1 MEPANPEMMQSM
13 MGEMMKDGKTMAAMM
28 QMMQQG
34 GMMSKE
40 CMQSSMKMMDSKE
53 RVCWMVLPKIRIL
66 WTNLKSENFPL
77 LSYINYSYLLVQ
89 RFSI

>member
-1 MEPANPEMMQSM
+1 
-13 MGEMMKDGKTMAAMM
+13 
-28 QMMQQG
+28 
-34 GMMSKE
+34 MSKE

-53 RVCWMVLPKIRIL
+53 KGMLDGTTKRML

>member
-1 MEPANPEMMQSM
+1 MANPEMMQSM

-40 CMQSSMKMMDSKE
+40 CMQSSKMMDSKE
-53 RVCWMVLPKIRIL
+53 KGMLDGTTK
-66 WTNLKSENFPL
+66 N
-77 LSYINYSYLLVQ
+77 
-89 RFSI
+89 

>member
-1 MEPANPEMMQSM
+1 MHGTINPEMMQSM
-13 MGEMMKDGKTMAAMM
+13 MGEMMKDGKTMAAM

-53 RVCWMVLPKIRIL
+53 KGMLDGTTK
-66 WTNLKSENFPL
+66 N
-77 LSYINYSYLLVQ
+77 
-89 RFSI
+89 

>member
-1 MEPANPEMMQSM
+1 MHGTMANPEMMQSM

-53 RVCWMVLPKIRIL
+53 KGMLDGTKKLGYFVLKVR
-66 WTNLKSENFPL
+66 KF
-77 LSYINYSYLLVQ
+77 Y
-89 RFSI
+89 F

>member
-1 MEPANPEMMQSM
+1 MANPEMMQSM

-53 RVCWMVLPKIRIL
+53 KGMLDGTTKIRIL
-66 WTNLKSENFPL
+66 CTNQSENF
-77 LSYINYSYLLVQ
+77 Y
-89 RFSI
+89 F

>member
-1 MEPANPEMMQSM
+1 MMTKNFMHGTMANPEMMQSM

-34 GMMSKE
+34 GVMSKE

-53 RVCWMVLPKIRIL
+53 KGMLDGTTKLGYFGLI
-66 WTNLKSENFPL
+66 
-77 LSYINYSYLLVQ
+77 
-89 RFSI
+89 

>member
-1 MEPANPEMMQSM
+1 MHGTMANPEMMQSM

-34 GMMSKE
+34 MMSKE

-53 RVCWMVLPKIRIL
+53 KGMLDGTTKRIL

>member
-1 MEPANPEMMQSM
+1 MMMGDNGMQMMMKDSMTKNFMHGTMANPEMMQSM

-34 GMMSKE
+34 GMIRK

-53 RVCWMVLPKIRIL
+53 RVCWMVL
-66 WTNLKSENFPL
+66 LKLGYF
-77 LSYINYSYLLVQ
+77 Y
-89 RFSI
+89 